1 MRSSIRSALGLA
13 AVAVVVAPTAACG
26 SGDDA
31 ASSPRP
37 TAATGEVVFW
47 SSLSN
52 MDLVAQAF
60 NDSQD
65 DIDVVHETVPSGAD
79 GYAKL
84 STAIGAG
91 NAPDVATIEY
101 FALPEF
107 VTSDRLTPLDDYV
120 AEETLNQFNE
130 VSTSLV
136 QLGGNTW
143 ALPYDAPPM
152 MVWYRQDLLD
162 AAGVDVPTTWE
173 EFEKA
178 GQAVH
183 DATGSYLAS
192 FNANESSW
200 FAGLAWQNGSQWFD
214 AGEDSW
220 TVGIDD
226 DASQEVAALW
236 QRMLDAGTVK
246 AVPSFTDEWTADMVE
261 GRAAGVIG
269 ASWSAN
275 SIYSRVKDAGQEGK
289 WIAAELPSWG
299 GDIAPLYGGS
309 TYAVPRTSDNPAAAA
324 KFIEFLTT
332 DPRAIEARGDS
343 GSAYLAASG
352 LTEVAQEAYT
362 TSDFFGND
370 IWAVFEDAADGTS
383 NDWQWGPNFGITTSA
398 MQEVLT
404 DVGAGEELTDDLS
417 SVQERTVD
425 GLERSGLSIE

>member
-1 MRSSIRSALGLA
+1 MRSPKRSVIGLA
-13 AVAVVVAPTAACG
+13 TVAAVVATTAACG
-26 SGDDA
+26 GGEEA
-31 ASSPRP
+31 APAAE
-37 TAATGEVVFW
+37 TAAATGEVVFW
-47 SSLSN
+47 SALSN
-52 MDLVAQAF
+52 MDLVAEAF

-65 DIDVVHETVPSGAD
+65 DIEVVFESVPSGPD

-107 VTSDRLTPLDDYV
+107 VTSDRLAPLDDYV
-120 AEETLNQFNE
+120 SEETLGRFNE
-130 VSTSLV
+130 VSRSLV

-162 AAGVDVPTTWE
+162 AAGVEVPTTWE
-173 EFEKA
+173 EFEQA
-178 GQAVH
+178 GEAVLEE
-183 DATGSYLAS
+183 TGSYLAS

-200 FAGLAWQNGSQWFD
+200 FAGLAWQNGSQWFA

-220 TVGIDD
+220 QVGVD
-226 DASQEVAALW
+226 DAPSAEVSDLW
-236 QRMLDAGTVK
+236 QRMLDAGTVE
-246 AVPSFTDEWTADMVE
+246 AVPSFTDQWTADMVE

-275 SIYSRVKDAGQEGK
+275 SIYSRVKDAGQEGQ

-309 TYAVPRTSDNPAAAA
+309 TYAVPKTSENPAAAA

-332 DPRAIEARGDS
+332 DPLAVEARGDS
-343 GSAYLAASG
+343 GSAYLAASA

-370 IWAVFEDAADGTS
+370 IWAVFDDAAEGAS
-383 NDWQWGPNFGITTSA
+383 NDWQWGPNFGITSSA

-404 DVGAGEELTDDLS
+404 DVGPGGDLTEDFA
-417 SVQERTVD
+417 VIQERTVD
-425 GLERSGLSIE
+425 GLEQSGLSVE

>member
-1 MRSSIRSALGLA
+1 MRSPTRSAIGLATVA
-13 AVAVVVAPTAACG
+13 AVAATTAACG
-26 SGDDA
+26 SNA
-31 ASSPRP
+31 AAPSVEP
-37 TAATGEVVFW
+37 TDATGEVVFW
-47 SSLSN
+47 SALSN

-65 DIDVVHETVPSGAD
+65 DIEVVFESIPSGPD

-84 STAIGAG
+84 STAIGAD

-120 AEETLNQFNE
+120 SEATLNEFNE
-130 VSTSLV
+130 VSKSLV

-152 MVWYRQDLLD
+152 LIWYRQDLLD
-162 AAGVDVPTTWE
+162 AAGVEVPTTWE

-178 GQAVH
+178 GEAVLEE
-183 DATGSYLAS
+183 TGSYLAS

-200 FAGLAWQNGSQWFD
+200 FAGLAWQNGSQWFA

-220 TVGIDD
+220 QVGIG
-226 DASQEVAALW
+226 DAPSEEVSALW

-261 GRAAGVIG
+261 GRAAGVVG

-275 SIYSRVKDAGQEGK
+275 AIYSRVKDAGQQGK

-299 GDIAPLYGGS
+299 EDIAPLYGGS
-309 TYAVPRTSDNPAAAA
+309 TYAVPKTSENPAAAA

-332 DPRAIEARGDS
+332 DPLAIEARGDS
-343 GSAYLAASG
+343 GSAYLAASA

-362 TSDFFGND
+362 TSDFFAND
-370 IWAVFEDAADGTS
+370 IWAVFDDAADGAS
-383 NDWQWGPNFGITTSA
+383 NDWQWGPNFGITSSA

-404 DVGAGEELTDDLS
+404 DVGPDGALIEDFAA
-417 SVQERTVD
+417 VQERTVD
-425 GLERSGLSIE
+425 GLEQSGLSVE

>member
-1 MRSSIRSALGLA
+1 MRSITRTALGA
-13 AVAVVVAPTAACG
+13 AVVATAAATAVAC
-26 SGDDA
+26 
-31 ASSPRP
+31 SS
-37 TAATGEVVFW
+37 TAAAPDPTPTEVSGKVVFW
-47 SSLSN
+47 SALSN
-52 MDLVAQAF
+52 MDLVAEAF

-65 DIDVVHETVPSGAD
+65 DIEVVFESIPSGAD

-107 VTSDRLTPLDDYV
+107 VTSDRLTPLDEYV
-120 AEETLNQFNE
+120 SEKTLGKFNE
-130 VSTSLV
+130 VSRSLI

-162 AAGVDVPTTWE
+162 AAGVEVPTTWE
-173 EFEKA
+173 EFEEA
-178 GQAVH
+178 GEAVL

-200 FAGLAWQNGSQWFD
+200 FAGLAWQNGAQWFS

-220 TVGIDD
+220 KVGIDD
-226 DASQEVAALW
+226 AASEEVASLW

-275 SIYSRVKDAGQEGK
+275 SIYNRVKDAGQEGK

-299 GDIAPLYGGS
+299 EDIAPLYGGS
-309 TYAVPRTSDNPAAAA
+309 TYAVPKTSENPAAAA

-332 DPRAIEARGDS
+332 DPLAIQARGDS
-343 GSAYLAASG
+343 GSAYLAASA
-352 LTEVAQEAYT
+352 LTEVSQEAYA

-370 IWAVFEDAADGTS
+370 IWAVFEAAADGSS
-383 NDWQWGPNFGITTSA
+383 NDWQWGPSFGVTSSA
-398 MQEVLT
+398 MQDVLT
-404 DVGAGEELTDDLS
+404 SVGPGGDLAADFAV
-417 SVQERTVD
+417 VQERTVE
-425 GLERSGLSIE
+425 GLEQSGLSIE

>member
-1 MRSSIRSALGLA
+1 MRSPTRSAIGLATVA
-13 AVAVVVAPTAACG
+13 AVAATTAACG
-26 SGDDA
+26 SNA
-31 ASSPRP
+31 AAPSVEP

-47 SSLSN
+47 SALSN
-52 MDLVAQAF
+52 MDRVAQAF

-65 DIDVVHETVPSGAD
+65 DIEVVFESIPSGPD

-84 STAIGAG
+84 STAIGAD

-107 VTSDRLTPLDDYV
+107 VTSDRLAPLDDYV
-120 AEETLNQFNE
+120 SEETLSEFNE
-130 VSTSLV
+130 VSKSLV

-152 MVWYRQDLLD
+152 MVWYRQDLLN
-162 AAGVDVPTTWE
+162 AAGVEVPTTWE
-173 EFEKA
+173 EFEAA
-178 GQAVH
+178 GDAVL
-183 DATGSYLAS
+183 DETGSYLAS

-200 FAGLAWQNGSQWFD
+200 FAGLAWQNGSQWFA

-220 TVGIDD
+220 KVGIG
-226 DASQEVAALW
+226 DAPSEEVSALW

-261 GRAAGVIG
+261 GRAAGVVG

-275 SIYSRVKDAGQEGK
+275 AIYSRVKDAGQEGK

-299 GDIAPLYGGS
+299 EDIAPLYGGS
-309 TYAVPRTSDNPAAAA
+309 TYAVPKTSENPAAAA

-332 DPRAIEARGDS
+332 DPLAIEARGDS
-343 GSAYLAASG
+343 GSAYLAASA

-362 TSDFFGND
+362 TSDFFAND
-370 IWAVFEDAADGTS
+370 IWAVFDDAADGTS
-383 NDWQWGPNFGITTSA
+383 NDWQWGPNFGITSSA

-404 DVGAGEELTDDLS
+404 DVGPDGALIEDFAA
-417 SVQERTVD
+417 VQERTVD
-425 GLERSGLSIE
+425 GLEQSGLSVE

>member
-1 MRSSIRSALGLA
+1 MRSPTRSAIGLATVA
-13 AVAVVVAPTAACG
+13 AVAATTATCG
-26 SGDDA
+26 SNA
-31 ASSPRP
+31 AAPSVEP
-37 TAATGEVVFW
+37 TDATGEVVFW
-47 SSLSN
+47 SALSN

-65 DIDVVHETVPSGAD
+65 DIEVVFESIPSGPD

-84 STAIGAG
+84 STAIGAD

-120 AEETLNQFNE
+120 SEATLNEFNE
-130 VSTSLV
+130 VSKSLV

-152 MVWYRQDLLD
+152 LIWYRQDLLD
-162 AAGVDVPTTWE
+162 AAGVEVPTTWE

-178 GQAVH
+178 GEAVLEE
-183 DATGSYLAS
+183 TGSYLAS

-200 FAGLAWQNGSQWFD
+200 FAGLAWQNGSQWFA

-220 TVGIDD
+220 QVGIG
-226 DASQEVAALW
+226 DAPSEEVSALW

-261 GRAAGVIG
+261 GRAAGVVG

-275 SIYSRVKDAGQEGK
+275 AIYSRVKDAGQQGK

-299 GDIAPLYGGS
+299 EDIAPLYGGS
-309 TYAVPRTSDNPAAAA
+309 TYAVPKTSENPAAAA

-332 DPRAIEARGDS
+332 DPLAIEARGDS
-343 GSAYLAASG
+343 GSAYLAASA

-362 TSDFFGND
+362 TSDFFAND
-370 IWAVFEDAADGTS
+370 IWAVFDDAADGAS
-383 NDWQWGPNFGITTSA
+383 NDWQWGPNFGITSSA

-404 DVGAGEELTDDLS
+404 DVGPDGALIEDFAA
-417 SVQERTVD
+417 VQERTVD
-425 GLERSGLSIE
+425 GLEQSGLSVE